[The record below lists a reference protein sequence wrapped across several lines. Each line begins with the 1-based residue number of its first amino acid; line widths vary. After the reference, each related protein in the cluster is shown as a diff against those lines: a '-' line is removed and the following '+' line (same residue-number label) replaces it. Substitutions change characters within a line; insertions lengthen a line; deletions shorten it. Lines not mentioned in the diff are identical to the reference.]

1 MRSRLSLWPWA
12 VAAGCRGMPPPAAS
26 LPALLLRPTTPD
38 TAHRV
43 PSRSSDSITVHIT
56 LMPSFLNSIEVSLLW
71 HFTARRPTGVTLV
84 RARPYR
90 FGLTRLLSGAALA
103 RPHAWLA
110 AGKDPL
116 NAEHTAGAGQRSL
129 EGAAPQAQLPIPPG
143 TRSSPA
149 GSGSRLCPVREA
161 VSGRQRVPQTH
172 KPASSEEGGNRET
185 CVNGKP

>member
-26 LPALLLRPTTPD
+26 LPAPLLRPTTPD

-84 RARPYR
+84 RARPYP
-90 FGLTRLLSGAALA
+90 FGLTRLWSGAALA

-110 AGKDPL
+110 AGKDPP
-116 NAEHTAGAGQRSL
+116 NAEPGLDS
-129 EGAAPQAQLPIPPG
+129 APWKAQAQLPIPPG

-172 KPASSEEGGNRET
+172 TPARSEGGGNRET
-185 CVNGKP
+185 CVKGKP

>member
-26 LPALLLRPTTPD
+26 LPAPLLRPTTPD

-84 RARPYR
+84 RARPYP
-90 FGLTRLLSGAALA
+90 FGLTRLWSGAALA

-110 AGKDPL
+110 AGKDSP

-129 EGAAPQAQLPIPPG
+129 EGASPAAHPAGHTLLSGGQRLPALPRPGGRERAAEGPPNTH
-143 TRSSPA
+143 TRS
-149 GSGSRLCPVREA
+149 L
-161 VSGRQRVPQTH
+161 
-172 KPASSEEGGNRET
+172 
-185 CVNGKP
+185 